1 MLANYSSLIN
11 EVMVFL
17 NNTLAPIFRGILDAS
32 RTLRMFSNGV
42 LKTSVAVSGVFGIVT
57 SVITVIEGGMLM
69 MKGWS
74 KGGKVGTA
82 YMIAGGLQMFS
93 GFITLMQSVGLLS
106 LLGGPIAGVLF
117 VLGVVATFVSMI
129 ILSIFKD
136 ESDDWNSMQIWFNY
150 CLFGLKKPTDK
161 GKAYLSSFDSM
172 AMAIND
178 YMVARSGVYAVI
190 QLENSTFY
198 SNKTRARKDAM
209 EATSGIV
216 TTFPIS
222 TAVDLSSKEVYMSL
236 GLPNYDSDI
245 SDYEGMLRFYDAES
259 NEVATVKI
267 SNGKKY
273 PILEFVD
280 NSPTDILVKRPEPLE
295 PVMAEENL
303 KINKVGKVES
313 YQFAKDEKSNKLNF
327 FQIYYKTGE
336 CYFSFDSEI
345 YMQVLYWPKGKTIK
359 NNQNKSVETHPIV
372 IHDTVKSEIFS

>member
-1 MLANYSSLIN
+1 ML
-11 EVMVFL
+11 FL

-106 LLGGPIAGVLF
+106 LLGGPIAGGLF
-117 VLGVVATFVSMI
+117 VLGLVAAFVSTI

-136 ESDDWNSMQIWFNY
+136 ESDDWSSMQIWFNY

-190 QLENSTFY
+190 QLGNSTFY
-198 SNKTRARKDAM
+198 SDKTRTRKNII
-209 EATSGIV
+209 EASTQIV
-216 TTFPIS
+216 TPYPIS
-222 TAVDLSSKEVYMSL
+222 IPIDLSSKEVYISL
-236 GLPNYDSDI
+236 GLPNYI
-245 SDYEGMLRFYDAES
+245 KKESDYEGMLRFYDAKS

-267 SNGKKY
+267 SKGDDY

-295 PVMAEENL
+295 PVTREKDLE
-303 KINKVGKVES
+303 KSKVGRVES
-313 YQFAKDEKSNKLNF
+313 YKDAADEEGKKLGY

-336 CYFSFDSEI
+336 CYFPVDSEI

-359 NNQNKSVETHPIV
+359 NNQNKTVETYPIV
-372 IHDTVKSEIFS
+372 IHDTVKSGIFS

>member
-1 MLANYSSLIN
+1 
-11 EVMVFL
+11 MVFL

-106 LLGGPIAGVLF
+106 LLGGPIAGGLF
-117 VLGVVATFVSMI
+117 VLGLVAAFVSTI

-136 ESDDWNSMQIWFNY
+136 ESDDWSSMQIWFNY

-161 GKAYLSSFDSM
+161 GKAYSSSFDSM

-190 QLENSTFY
+190 HLGSSTFY
-198 SNKTRARKDAM
+198 SDKTRANKDVMA
-209 EATSGIV
+209 ATSGIV
-216 TTFPIS
+216 TTFPIF
-222 TAVDLSSKEVYMSL
+222 TAVDSASKEVYISL
-236 GLPNYDSDI
+236 GLPNYNDLF

-259 NEVATVKI
+259 NEVAIVKI
-267 SNGKKY
+267 SKGKKY

-295 PVMAEENL
+295 PVTREKDL
-303 KINKVGKVES
+303 RKSKVGRVES
-313 YQFAKDEKSNKLNF
+313 YKDAADEEGKNLGY

-336 CYFSFDSEI
+336 CYFPVDSEI

-359 NNQNKSVETHPIV
+359 NDQNKSVETHPIV